1 MRLDEVIGS
10 KQWNPDKLKDQFRDF
25 LKVCIKELKLKQLPK
40 IEWIIN
46 GEHHKAH
53 QSFGSFHNND
63 QIIQVEINN
72 RHPLDVMRT
81 LAHELVH
88 YKQWTEGRIKPD
100 SGDTGSEIENEAH
113 AVAGV
118 IMRHFDRSH
127 PKVFDYPA
135 LNETKSKKK
144 DDKPSAK
151 TLQSAVTELEN
162 KLLATNKRK
171 HTYKE
176 IDGMMKSI
184 SKDKKITAKDLHDAF
199 KKKHG
204 VIPDEWIEYQ
214 EVG

>member
-10 KQWNPDKLKDQFRDF
+10 KRWNPDQMQDQFRDF
-25 LKVCIKELKLKQLPK
+25 LMLCMKELKLEKLPR

-63 QIIQVEINN
+63 QLIKVEINN

-100 SGDTGSEIENEAH
+100 SGETGSEIENEAH

-118 IMRHFDRSH
+118 IMRHFDHSN
-127 PKVFDYPA
+127 PKAFDLA
-135 LNETKSKKK
+135 TLNESKPKKK

-151 TLQSAVTELEN
+151 VLQSAVTDLEN
-162 KLLATNKRK
+162 KLLATNKRN

-176 IDGMMKSI
+176 IDTMMKAI
-184 SKDKKITAKDLHDAF
+184 SKDKKITAKQLHDVF
-199 KKKHG
+199 VKKHG
-204 VIPDEWIEYQ
+204 VSPDEWIEYQ
-214 EVG
+214 EIG

>member
-10 KQWNPDKLKDQFRDF
+10 KKWDPEQMQEQFRDF
-25 LKVCIKELKLKQLPK
+25 LKLCIKELKLKQLPR
-40 IEWIIN
+40 IEWLIN
-46 GEHHKAH
+46 GEHHKKH
-53 QSFGSFHNND
+53 SSFGSFHNND
-63 QIIQVEINN
+63 QKIQVEIND

-88 YKQWTEGRIKPD
+88 YKQWTEGRIKPS
-100 SGDTGSEIENEAH
+100 SGETGSTEENEAH
-113 AVAGV
+113 ALAGI

-127 PKVFDYPA
+127 PHAFDLA
-135 LNETKSKKK
+135 VLNEAQPKKK

-151 TLQSAVTELEN
+151 VLQSAVTELEN

-176 IDGMMKSI
+176 IDTMMKSI
-184 SKDKKITAKDLHDAF
+184 SKDKKITAKQLHDAF

-214 EVG
+214 EIG